1 MHTETKQEK
10 DEGARAWHVLMM
22 SQSTKEGGMGIYK
35 RGFLGIMR
43 EVQRGITHDVTFRIL
58 ILVLIMFGL
67 KAKIVDVET
76 TFLYGNIEEEIFMK
90 CPLGVTDAE
99 EDDIFALH

>member
-35 RGFLGIMR
+35 RGFLGIMGER
-43 EVQRGITHDVTFRIL
+43 
-58 ILVLIMFGL
+58 
-67 KAKIVDVET
+67 
-76 TFLYGNIEEEIFMK
+76 N
-90 CPLGVTDAE
+90 
-99 EDDIFALH
+99 